1 LLDMLERARLQVI
14 DVVEDM
20 IADVEAARTVPLSS
34 SVMVS
39 KDDFRDKLQSVKD
52 DLSTVLDGVVGDLPE
67 ELRAA
72 RWMVRERESYIAR
85 TNEKAREVLAKARA
99 RAEDMVSESSIVAEA
114 VEEANRLVRN
124 SESEARRIRLE
135 AEDYAEQRLAEAE
148 AILGELLGYVRD
160 ARAELH
166 ESLPAS
172 PDVPVSE

>member
-1 LLDMLERARLQVI
+1 
-14 DVVEDM
+14 
-20 IADVEAARTVPLSS
+20 
-34 SVMVS
+34 
-39 KDDFRDKLQSVKD
+39 
-52 DLSTVLDGVVGDLPE
+52 
-67 ELRAA
+67 
-72 RWMVRERESYIAR
+72 
-85 TNEKAREVLAKARA
+85 
-99 RAEDMVSESSIVAEA
+99 MVSESSIVAEA